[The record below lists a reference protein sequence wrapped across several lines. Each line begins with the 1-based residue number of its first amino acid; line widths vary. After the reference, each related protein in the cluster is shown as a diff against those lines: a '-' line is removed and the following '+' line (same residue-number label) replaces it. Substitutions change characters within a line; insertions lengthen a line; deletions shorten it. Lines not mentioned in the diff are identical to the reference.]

1 MSVEGVGGCPEDIHL
16 LIRLIQESNY
26 DVYSS
31 PDHSLYI
38 VRLTRTAIDSC
49 ECNCKTAVTSA
60 YSSILLIWMLI
71 FWKS

>member
-1 MSVEGVGGCPEDIHL
+1 MSVEEWVGGCPEDIYL
-16 LIRLIQESNY
+16 LISLSDCRIQESSY

-49 ECNCKTAVTSA
+49 DAIAKQLRQVIAVA
-60 YSSILLIWMLI
+60 FL
-71 FWKS
+71 